1 MDKEKKCGICMCVC
15 NGILLSHKKKNKI
28 LPFATTMMALE
39 GITPSEIRQEKNK
52 SCMISL
58 TESKTKQNKKK
69 QAHG

>member
-1 MDKEKKCGICMCVC
+1 
-15 NGILLSHKKKNKI
+15 
-28 LPFATTMMALE
+28 MALE

-69 QAHG
+69 QAHGQLRTDGWLPEAEGGGGRSE